1 MTASVGIK
9 GILLAGGS
17 GTRLRP
23 MTAAVNKHL
32 LPVYDKPMIFYPLAT
47 LMSAG
52 IRDILF
58 ITAGEDRAAYE
69 ALFGHGR
76 GLGMNFFYAVQ
87 KRPEGIAQALLIA
100 GDFIQGGSS
109 ALALGD
115 NIFHGS
121 AMPEL
126 LQRAVAQ
133 SATGATVFATEV
145 KDPQNFG
152 IVSFDENGKAIR
164 IVEKP
169 IGPRSNWAVT
179 GLYFYDKRAVEL
191 AKEIEPSARGEL
203 EISSLN
209 QAYIEEGALTV
220 EKLPEGTAWLDTGTP
235 DSLLEAASF
244 VKKQQ
249 AGGEMVACI
258 EEIAYRQGFIS
269 RDAFMARAK
278 YYEKTP
284 YGAYIA
290 ARAESEY
297 AEIETPEIEREA
309 G

>member
-1 MTASVGIK
+1 MKTGQKIK
-9 GILLAGGS
+9 GIILAGGS

-32 LPVYDKPMIFYPLAT
+32 LPVYDKPMIFYPLSV

-52 IRDILF
+52 LRDILF
-58 ITAGEDRAAYE
+58 ITAPEDRAGYE

-76 GLGMNFFYAVQ
+76 GLGMNISYAVQ

-100 GDFIQGGSS
+100 EDFLEGAPS

-115 NIFHGS
+115 NVFHG
-121 AMPEL
+121 AALPAL
-126 LQRAVAQ
+126 LQKAAAR
-133 SATGATVFATEV
+133 TDKGATVFASEV
-145 KDPQNFG
+145 KNPRQFG
-152 IVSFDENGKAIR
+152 IVNFDADGKAESIE
-164 IVEKP
+164 EKP
-169 IGPRSNWAVT
+169 AYPRSNWAVT

-191 AKEIEPSARGEL
+191 AKEIVPSARGEL

-220 EKLPEGTAWLDTGTP
+220 EKLPKGTAWLDTGTP

-244 VKKQQ
+244 VKQQQ
-249 AGGEMVACI
+249 AGGAMMACI

-269 RDAFMARAK
+269 REAFMARAK
-278 YYEKTP
+278 YYGKTA

-290 ARAESEY
+290 ERAE
-297 AEIETPEIEREA
+297 AEDDNDLRDAEREA